1 LTFEGNEGSFSTVA
15 KPVRFTPKNT
25 ESGWRINI
33 PAKFSESGK
42 RERHFFRTQALAL
55 AAGAAMK
62 AKVETFGI
70 QARAIAP
77 TLAERAIAA
86 DVLLRP
92 YGIDILEAARIAI
105 SIRERDNASNTLA
118 KAAKAWLVSCE
129 GLRPRTIYN
138 YKLTTD
144 RMEKSLGK
152 RLLSTI
158 TADEIKESVAPAGT
172 PAPAAHERLRNAK
185 AFWNYSAG
193 KGWCVAEVFKKVE
206 MPRTKSDADEIQ
218 ILTPEAAECLLRV
231 AEKYFP
237 KAVATYAIQF
247 FAGVR
252 VAETGRLEE
261 EHADFEGIN
270 LPKGVTKKGSRRHI
284 TPNITLATW
293 LERYPFEP
301 CPNWRETNAA
311 CRRLAGW
318 DVSARIINDRTK
330 AGTMEPLPVPT
341 RGRWPQNAIR
351 HSHASYAVAS
361 GVPLESLLF
370 EFGHTG
376 DATLLRRH
384 YVGRASKKQALEYFA
399 IAPEGMEIPQR
410 LEVVA

>member
-1 LTFEGNEGSFSTVA
+1 MA
-15 KPVRFTPKNT
+15 KPIRLTPKKVKNGV
-25 ESGWRINI
+25 GWRINI
-33 PAKFSESGK
+33 PEKISETG
-42 RERHFFRTQALAL
+42 ERQQLFYRTQALAL
-55 AAGAAMK
+55 AAADEFK
-62 AKVETFGI
+62 AQRDMFGN
-70 QARAIAP
+70 QAKAISP
-77 TLAERAIAA
+77 SLAEKATAA
-86 DVLLRP
+86 ALLLAP
-92 YGIDILEAARIAI
+92 YGLDVLEAAKIAI
-105 SIRERDNASNTLA
+105 GIRERDGASKTMND
-118 KAAKAWLVSCE
+118 AANAWLASCE

-144 RMEKSLGK
+144 RMAGTLDG

-158 TADEIKESVAPAGT
+158 TADEIKAAVAPAGT

-206 MPRTKSDADEIQ
+206 MPRTKSDADEIH
-218 ILTPEAAECLLRV
+218 ILAPEAAECLLRI
-231 AEKYFP
+231 AEQHFP

-247 FAGVR
+247 FAGIR
-252 VAETGRLEE
+252 VAESGRLEE
-261 EHADFEGIN
+261 EHAGIEGID

-284 TPNITLATW
+284 TPNATLAAW

-301 CPNWRETNAA
+301 CPNWREVNAA

-318 DVSARIINDRTK
+318 NVSARILNDRVK
-330 AGTMEPLPVPT
+330 VGTMEPLSAPT

-376 DATLLRRH
+376 DATLLRQH

-399 IAPEGMEIPQR
+399 IGPDGTKLTHLKIA
-410 LEVVA
+410 

>member
-1 LTFEGNEGSFSTVA
+1 MA
-15 KPVRFTPKNT
+15 KPIRFTPKKAKDG
-25 ESGWRINI
+25 SGWRINI
-33 PAKFSESGK
+33 PAKVSETGS
-42 RERHFFRTQALAL
+42 RQQFFYRTHAL
-55 AAGAAMK
+55 AAAAADEFK
-62 AKVETFGI
+62 AKRETFGN
-70 QARAIAP
+70 QAKAIAP
-77 TLAERAIAA
+77 SLAEKATAA

-105 SIRERDNASNTLA
+105 SIRERDTASKTLTD
-118 KAAKAWLVSCE
+118 AAKAWLASCE

-144 RMEKSLGK
+144 RIEKSLGK

-158 TADEIKESVAPAGT
+158 TAEEIKESVAPAGT

-193 KGWCVAEVFKKVE
+193 KGWCAAEVFKKVE
-206 MPRTKSDADEIQ
+206 MPRNKSDADEIQ

-284 TPNITLATW
+284 TPNSTLATW

-330 AGTMEPLPVPT
+330 AETMEPLPAPT

-376 DATLLRRH
+376 DATLLRQH